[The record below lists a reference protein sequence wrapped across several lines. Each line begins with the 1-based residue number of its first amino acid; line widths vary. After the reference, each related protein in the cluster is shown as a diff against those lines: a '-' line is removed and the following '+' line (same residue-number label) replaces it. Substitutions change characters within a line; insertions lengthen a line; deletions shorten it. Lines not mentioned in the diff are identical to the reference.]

1 MSTELTGKKQR
12 KIRNIFINGTFQ
24 AKVVV
29 LVVGI
34 ALLQGVL
41 GTGFIYVAFQ
51 QFINNWSNVVLES
64 GDILEA
70 VQMLSKEILFG
81 VVVTNF
87 CFFLFAIFMGVF
99 FSHKLA
105 GPNYAIK
112 RAINNLLDGVD
123 HHDVVLRD
131 GDEFHDLAERINLMF
146 SEYHLVKKDDDEDLP
161 IDSYQI

>member
-1 MSTELTGKKQR
+1 MSTEVKGKKQR
-12 KIRNIFINGTFQ
+12 KISNIFINGTFQ
-24 AKVVV
+24 AKVIV

-41 GTGFIYVAFQ
+41 GTGFIYLAFQ

-64 GDILEA
+64 GDVLEA
-70 VQMLSKEILFG
+70 VQLLNKEILFG
-81 VVVTNF
+81 VIITNLS
-87 CFFLFAIFMGVF
+87 FFLFSIFMAVF

-123 HHDVVLRD
+123 HHTITLRD
-131 GDEFHDLAERINLMF
+131 GDEFHDLAERINHMF
-146 SEYHLVKKDDDEDLP
+146 SEYHLVKKEDDEGP
-161 IDSYQI
+161 SDS